1 MEQRALGGTGL
12 TISAIGLGCV
22 NFGREIDE
30 DASYRVMDY
39 AVEQGITFFDTA
51 ESYGGGQSRLTR
63 SQSFGADDRREVSGE
78 MSSSERIIGDWMRMR
93 GCREQITLCTKVSTG
108 ASAENIPRALT
119 ASLQR
124 LGTDYVDIYKIHTPD
139 PETPISETLAALTAE
154 VETGRIRV
162 IGCSNY
168 TVAQL
173 REAVDVSAAKGY
185 RRYEI
190 TQPVYNLLMP
200 EAEEEFFS
208 LCQKKQ
214 IAVTPYSPLAGGFL
228 AGKYASDRSQIPAGS
243 RFHIMPTYTE
253 RYFTSGS
260 FRVVERL
267 RQKSSALG
275 VPMAQVSLAWAMT
288 HPAVTTVLIG
298 PRTTRHIDD
307 AVAAYE
313 MVMDE
318 ALRSELSG
326 LASSS

>member
-1 MEQRALGGTGL
+1 MDQRPLGRTGL

-30 DASYRVMDY
+30 VASYQVMDY
-39 AVEQGITFFDTA
+39 AVEQGLTFFDTA
-51 ESYGGGQSRLTR
+51 ESYGGGQSRLGR
-63 SQSFGADDRREVSGE
+63 RQSLGVDDRREVSGE

-93 GCREQITLCTKVSTG
+93 GCRDQITLCTKTRPPCD
-108 ASAENIPRALT
+108 AENIPRALT

-124 LGTDYVDIYKIHTPD
+124 LGTDYVNIYKVHTPD
-139 PETPISETLAALTAE
+139 PDTPISETLAALTAE
-154 VETGRIRV
+154 AETGRVRV

-168 TVAQL
+168 TAAQL
-173 REAVDVSAAKGY
+173 REALDVSAAKGY

-200 EAEEEFFS
+200 QAEEELFS
-208 LCQKKQ
+208 LCQKEQ
-214 IAVTPYSPLAGGFL
+214 IAVTPYSPLASGFL
-228 AGKYASDRSQIPAGS
+228 TGKYASDRSQIRAGS
-243 RFHIMPTYTE
+243 RFHINPTMAD
-253 RYFTSGS
+253 RYFSSGS

-275 VPMAQVSLAWAMT
+275 VPMAQLSLAWAMT

-313 MVMDE
+313 MLMDE